1 MNSFVIDCSTTM
13 SLFLPD
19 EKEVNYT
26 NIIFKQL
33 KNNNCIVPSIWS
45 YETTNVLLSCKKRNR
60 LDDKQ
65 INNIANLINK
75 LPIVIDN
82 NNFGFIV
89 KNVLNIAVDNELSIY
104 DASYIELAK
113 RLNCSLATLDKKL
126 ARIANKLNIHV
137 ICEV

>member
-60 LDDKQ
+60 LDDRQ

>member
-19 EKEVNYT
+19 EREVNYT
-26 NIIFKQL
+26 DIIFKQL
-33 KNNNCIVPSIWS
+33 KDNSCVVPSIWS

-60 LDDKQ
+60 LDDRQ
-65 INNIANLINK
+65 INDIANLINK

-82 NNFGFIV
+82 NNFAFIV
-89 KNVLNIAVDNELSIY
+89 KNVLDIAIDNELSIY

-113 RLNCSLATLDKKL
+113 RLNCPLATLDKKL
-126 ARIANKLNIHV
+126 ANIANKLSIHV